1 VEDLLRL
8 LSMFAVQIL
17 QFLCV
22 VIPLLI
28 ELRFNLM
35 RIRCF
40 DSIELSTFDY
50 PSEFSLVLG
59 NRLGLRNLSVFRAN
73 SIYLFNVLQIDG
85 IALYC
90 NALNPVV
97 LGDNLG
103 QLDRRL
109 ISHRDILHEEVLYFG
124 DQPSVRR
131 TKGWILLELCFSYKG
146 SF

>member
-1 VEDLLRL
+1 
-8 LSMFAVQIL
+8 MFAVQIL

-28 ELRFNLM
+28 ELRLNLM

-103 QLDRRL
+103 ELDRRL
-109 ISHRDILHEEVLYFG
+109 ISHRDIFHEEVLYFG
-124 DQPSVRR
+124 DQPGIRR
-131 TKGWILLELCFSYKG
+131 TKGWILLGLSFSYKG
-146 SF
+146 SL